1 MPRQEEETVHVSYFT
16 CGDPVVEVLTPELS
30 VTENHKVPRSFPV
43 ACRRVCDF
51 SDQGMSFQHGSF
63 SIGGFFPDSNALC
76 FFRIFYTWKTF
87 FTFLISLH
95 PHNLIS

>member
-1 MPRQEEETVHVSYFT
+1 MPRQEEETVHVSYFS

-76 FFRIFYTWKTF
+76 FLEYSILGKHFSH
-87 FTFLISLH
+87 SLSH
-95 PHNLIS
+95 YILTT